1 MGRRKRKQKK
11 KSLGQHQRIY
21 IRRSIRSGRLK
32 GIVGGLEGSSFYE
45 SLSLLIV
52 EKNDPII
59 KEPRKDLSSR
69 GVLVIQHQLLLANEY
84 TSFIILVTREE
95 VH

>member
-1 MGRRKRKQKK
+1 LGRRKRKQKK

-45 SLSLLIV
+45 SLSLILSG
-52 EKNDPII
+52 
-59 KEPRKDLSSR
+59 RKSKKRTPQGS
-69 GVLVIQHQLLLANEY
+69 
-84 TSFIILVTREE
+84 T
-95 VH
+95 